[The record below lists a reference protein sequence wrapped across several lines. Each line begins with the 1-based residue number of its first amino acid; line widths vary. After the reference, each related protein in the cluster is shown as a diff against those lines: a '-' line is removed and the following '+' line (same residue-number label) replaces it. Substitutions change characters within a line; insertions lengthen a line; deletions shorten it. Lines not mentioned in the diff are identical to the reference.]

1 MKAPLVLM
9 KHHAKVNNRNG
20 LSDNIMEANIRTYS
34 SKETE
39 ECGTNCNFFR
49 AQITFNLEM

>member
-9 KHHAKVNNRNG
+9 KHHAEVNNRKC

-39 ECGTNCNFFR
+39 EGGTNCKFF
-49 AQITFNLEM
+49 